1 MRHLSRTCDTCRKAM
16 ETMHPSP
23 SELPLLKALWSKP
36 QLSAR
41 ELHEQVADE
50 LGWSLSSTRKT
61 LDRMIDKGLIT
72 AHEQHGLRVYRASVG
87 KISTLAAMTRNFARA
102 VLEIDG
108 PLPASSFTGSKILSV
123 EELEELQRFLEDES
137 EK

>member
-1 MRHLSRTCDTCRKAM
+1 MQ
-16 ETMHPSP
+16 PSP

-41 ELHEQVADE
+41 ELHDQVAGE

-72 AHEQHGLRVYRASVG
+72 VHDQHGLRVYRASVD
-87 KISTLAAMTRNFARA
+87 KISTLAEMTRQFARA

-108 PLPASSFTGSKILSV
+108 PLPASSFTGSKILSH
-123 EELEELQRFLEDES
+123 EELEELQKFLDE
-137 EK
+137 EEGK